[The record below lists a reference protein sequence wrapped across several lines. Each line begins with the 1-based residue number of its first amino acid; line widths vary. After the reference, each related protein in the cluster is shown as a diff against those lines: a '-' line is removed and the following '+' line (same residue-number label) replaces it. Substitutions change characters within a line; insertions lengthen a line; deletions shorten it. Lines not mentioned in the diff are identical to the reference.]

1 MADTTALS
9 SILELLGEAIGDH
22 YEFDTTTNIT
32 TNNYVYSTAL
42 NSVDKTADDRF
53 NSWSLYVSGGNNTV
67 DRVVKDYTTSGG
79 RLEVYGAALSS
90 ESGAIT
96 CQLHKYSRAK
106 KVNAINQAI
115 NELFPTTS
123 IPLDNKDLITGN
135 ILPPFNWSTTALLD
149 VYTEPSGTLLKN
161 TDKAYIWNGTT
172 SAKITASGSNDYLYV
187 TSDDYPRLLDLMDR
201 QVDYKCWVYPEVAD
215 DAFLTIY
222 TLKSDGTAQTLNSTT
237 TTYASKKNL
246 IEMVDQAIS
255 DDIQKIELRIRV
267 ATNTKYSYFDAPRLI
282 GQNIF
287 EYLLPD
293 DFQNGILSEVYIQT
307 SGHADDPCDDL
318 QPECWQQVYGFD
330 PAVWVD
336 GFKYVR
342 LDGLYPQERRIRLKG
357 AKTLE
362 ALTSATDTIT
372 LTEPQLR
379 VLVAK
384 SAELL
389 YRSLSS
395 EVSSEDR
402 GFFDAEWVKWKL
414 EARSLSRLSKSTVN
428 TSINLSW

>member
-1 MADTTALS
+1 
-9 SILELLGEAIGDH
+9 
-22 YEFDTTTNIT
+22 
-32 TNNYVYSTAL
+32 
-42 NSVDKTADDRF
+42 
-53 NSWSLYVSGGNNTV
+53 
-67 DRVVKDYTTSGG
+67 YTTSGG

-255 DDIQKIELRIRV
+255 DDIQKIELRMRV